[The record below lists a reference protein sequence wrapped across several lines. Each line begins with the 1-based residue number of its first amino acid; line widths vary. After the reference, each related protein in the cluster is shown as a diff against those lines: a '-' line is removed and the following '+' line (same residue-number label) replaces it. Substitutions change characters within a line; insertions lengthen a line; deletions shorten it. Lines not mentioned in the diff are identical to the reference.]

1 MKKLLLVSLDNRRY
15 GIWKDEVP
23 LMKNVPSLSRLP
35 FAPPHIAGLSI
46 IEERT
51 MTLADLSVCV
61 GHAPIERKGAKLAL
75 LKSETARLAGFVVSG
90 EPVTIQVSPEA
101 VFPLPEYLK
110 SAAIDT
116 CAIHESA
123 PIPVINIAALFART
137 SVTEMEASKAALAIP
152 AQPPL
157 DAKKTKRFR
166 LFVAGGNIFAA
177 AAQLMEEKAHPA
189 GPTAAIPRL
198 PEYLRGVTFLGDGIV
213 PVIDLSRRISGRKCA
228 EDSMALSARI
238 GKDRFSFLI
247 DEDRGEM
254 TAEESAIHA
263 IPPMVRTDW
272 MRDAVL
278 ADGRIF
284 PLLDLGALLS
294 CPPET
299 GPEASPAWPYVPDSR
314 FQAVFREEE
323 VDVVEFSLLGIRHSL
338 PKSEVE
344 DIVPLRQCSPV
355 PKAPPILMGITEL
368 GGKILPVLDLA
379 AVFGRRS
386 APSSGW
392 RMILVKNGNFRAL
405 VVSEKVFSTRKLTR
419 EMQRRLPVVPPH
431 GVVYGCYTDAEAVR
445 LILNV
450 EALSAHFEK
459 SLVKEFMPSISAEFN
474 WPEQEKAIPQPGVEW
489 EAQLEFEAIAEI
501 GESAAVEDETFVSQQ
516 DEAETETAEIG
527 SFEDVAAAVKPE
539 IRELEIAASEAA
551 PAEEGAQEV
560 PVPEFLE
567 MPDEAP
573 TETEEPVF
581 FEESGSLTQPA
592 ESPLELDE
600 PLPPPQEVEPTREFA
615 LESEEPIV
623 EAAFPEQTEAGSI
636 RRESE
641 EITSSPIQSGG
652 IERSE
657 APEVTED
664 MGTKKTAA
672 FSTSTMV
679 SESWERTEASRPTQ
693 KSPPIKRKKP
703 AGNRK
708 RAFLFVAIAVL
719 FFAAIG
725 SAWIFIFSKVEKP
738 IQTITPIAAQ
748 PVEPETPVKPQ
759 LELDIPKEMPV
770 ESDVY
775 EVVEGDTLW
784 SISERFTGN
793 PYNYPRIAGENRI
806 ADPDLI
812 FPGQRIRLYKK

>member
-23 LMKNVPSLSRLP
+23 LIKNVPSLSRLP

-46 IEERT
+46 IEDRT

-61 GHAPIERKGAKLAL
+61 GHAPIERKGTKLAL

-116 CAIHESA
+116 CAIHESV

-137 SVTEMEASKAALAIP
+137 SVTEMEVSKAALAIP
-152 AQPPL
+152 EQPPL

-166 LFVAGGNIFAA
+166 LFTAGGNTFAA

-198 PEYLRGVTFLGDGIV
+198 PEYLRGVAFLGEGVV
-213 PVIDLSRRISGRKCA
+213 PVVDLSCRICGRKSA
-228 EDSMALSARI
+228 EDAVALSARI

-247 DEDRGEM
+247 DEDRGAI

-299 GPEASPAWPYVPDSR
+299 GPEASPAWPYAPDSR
-314 FQAVFREEE
+314 FQAIFREEE
-323 VDVVEFSLLGIRHSL
+323 TDVVEFSLLGIRHSL

-355 PKAPPILMGITEL
+355 PKAPPILMGIAEL
-368 GGKILPVLDLA
+368 GGKLLPVLDLA

-386 APSSGW
+386 SPSSGW
-392 RMILVKNGNFRAL
+392 RMILVKNGDFRAL
-405 VVSEKVFSTRKLTR
+405 VVSEKVFGERKLTR
-419 EMQRRLPVVPPH
+419 ETQRRLPVVPPH

-459 SLVKEFMPSISAEFN
+459 SLVKEFMPAISAELN
-474 WPEQEKAIPQPGVEW
+474 WPEEEKPIPQPRTKEG
-489 EAQLEFEAIAEI
+489 AQLELEVVPGIE
-501 GESAAVEDETFVSQQ
+501 ESAAAEDKTLVPQQ
-516 DEAETETAEIG
+516 DEAETEAMEIG

-539 IRELEIAASEAA
+539 IRELETAASEAA

-560 PVPEFLE
+560 PVPEFIE

-573 TETEEPVF
+573 AETEEPVF
-581 FEESGSLTQPA
+581 FEESGSLTPPA
-592 ESPLELDE
+592 ESPLELEE
-600 PLPPPQEVEPTREFA
+600 PLPSPQAVEPTREFA

-623 EAAFPEQTEAGSI
+623 EAAFPENTEVWST
-636 RRESE
+636 RLDFK
-641 EITSSPIQSGG
+641 EIAPSPVQPKG
-652 IERSE
+652 IEGAE
-657 APEVTED
+657 ALEAVTAFE
-664 MGTKKTAA
+664 TKKTAD
-672 FSTSTMV
+672 FSTSTIA
-679 SESWERTEASRPTQ
+679 SEPWARTKATRPID
-693 KSPPIKRKKP
+693 KSPPIKKKKP
-703 AGNRK
+703 VSNKK
-708 RAFLFVAIAVL
+708 RALTYVAIAIFLVGAL
-719 FFAAIG
+719 GI
-725 SAWIFIFSKVEKP
+725 AWMLIFSRAEKP
-738 IQTITPIAAQ
+738 MQTITPVATQ
-748 PVEPETPVKPQ
+748 SVEPATPIKPQ
-759 LELDIPKEMPV
+759 LELSIPPEMPV

-812 FPGQRIRLYKK
+812 FPGQRIRLYRK